1 MLMARHSWSVGV
13 SIPWYSTMAE
23 VLDVMKFLLEVAL
36 FLAFGF
42 SRLLIIFRVSHFYTH
57 TEFFIEYLYSQY
69 DSSSA
74 AYNALFRTLATLTR
88 SSITSL
94 ET

>member
-57 TEFFIEYLYSQY
+57 TEFFIEYLYPQY
-69 DSSSA
+69 DSFSA